1 MLTHE
6 ELELE
11 EQNEYHIQEAQQ
23 VLNKAIK
30 FKETLSNSF
39 QQYREDY
46 KNKYDK
52 LIKTIKN
59 Q

>member
-23 VLNKAIK
+23 VLNRAIK

-39 QQYREDY
+39 QKYREDY

-52 LIKTIKN
+52 LINTIKD
-59 Q
+59 

>member
-23 VLNKAIK
+23 CLNRAMK
-30 FKETLSNSF
+30 FKETLNNSF
-39 QQYREDY
+39 QKYREDY

>member
-6 ELELE
+6 EIELA
-11 EQNEYHIQEAQQ
+11 EQNESNIQEAQQ
-23 VLNKAIK
+23 VLNRAIK

-39 QQYREDY
+39 QKYREDY

-52 LIKTIKN
+52 LINTINK
-59 Q
+59 

>member
-11 EQNEYHIQEAQQ
+11 EQNEYCIQEAQQ
-23 VLNKAIK
+23 CLDRAIK
-30 FKETLSNSF
+30 FRETLNNSF
-39 QQYREDY
+39 QKYREDY

-52 LIKTIKN
+52 LINTIKN
-59 Q
+59 

>member
-23 VLNKAIK
+23 CLNRAIK
-30 FKETLSNSF
+30 FKETLNDSF
-39 QQYREDY
+39 QKYREDY
-46 KNKYDK
+46 KNKYTK
-52 LIKTIKN
+52 LINTIKD
-59 Q
+59 

>member
-23 VLNKAIK
+23 CLDRAIK
-30 FKETLSNSF
+30 FRETLNNSF
-39 QQYREDY
+39 QKYREDY

>member
-11 EQNEYHIQEAQQ
+11 EQNEYRIQEAQQ
-23 VLNKAIK
+23 CLDRAMK
-30 FKETLSNSF
+30 FKETLNDSF
-39 QQYREDY
+39 QKYREDY

-52 LIKTIKN
+52 LINTIKD
-59 Q
+59 

>member
-11 EQNEYHIQEAQQ
+11 EQNEHHIQEAQQ
-23 VLNKAIK
+23 VLNRAIK
-30 FKETLSNSF
+30 FKETLNDSF
-39 QQYREDY
+39 QKYREDY

-52 LIKTIKN
+52 LINIIKD
-59 Q
+59 

>member
-23 VLNKAIK
+23 CLDRAIK

-39 QQYREDY
+39 QKYREDY

-52 LIKTIKN
+52 LINK
-59 Q
+59 